1 MRNWRWLGLVFAVL
15 WLVVFGVWLWISSVG
30 DRHEWYALQL
40 QRCYSSSDMKR
51 EKLQTDGYEGQ
62 KVAEVTREYSAC
74 IERAKAIF
82 DGQMDEVRSHVRKTM
97 AVNAGVL
104 AAIWLLVFVGV
115 PVGRWVAAALREW
128 AQRPLSLST
137 NH

>member
-1 MRNWRWLGLVFAVL
+1 MRSWRWLGLAFSVL
-15 WLVVFGVWLWISSVG
+15 WLVGFGVWLWISSVG
-30 DRHEWYALQL
+30 DSHEWYALQL
-40 QRCYSSSDMKR
+40 QRCYSSSEMKR

-62 KVAEVTREYSAC
+62 KIAEVTREYYSC
-74 IERAKAIF
+74 IEQAKAIF

-128 AQRPLSLST
+128 A
-137 NH
+137 

>member
-1 MRNWRWLGLVFAVL
+1 MHNWRWLGLVSAVL
-15 WLVVFGVWLWISSVG
+15 WLVGFGVWLWISSVG

-40 QRCYSSSDMKR
+40 QRCYSSSEMKR
-51 EKLQTDGYEGQ
+51 EKLQTDGYSQGL
-62 KVAEVTREYSAC
+62 AEVTREYYAC
-74 IERAKAIF
+74 IARAKAIF

-128 AQRPLSLST
+128 A
-137 NH
+137 

>member
-1 MRNWRWLGLVFAVL
+1 MRSWRWLGLAFSVL
-15 WLVVFGVWLWISSVG
+15 WLVGFGVWLWISSVG
-30 DRHEWYALQL
+30 DSHEWYALQL
-40 QRCYSSSDMKR
+40 QRCYSSSEMKR

-62 KVAEVTREYSAC
+62 KIAEVTREYYSC
-74 IERAKAIF
+74 IEQAKAIF

-104 AAIWLLVFVGV
+104 AAIWLLVIVVV

-128 AQRPLSLST
+128 A
-137 NH
+137 